1 MTSLQYIIDS
11 ICSSVTVEC
20 VYKMIDGLASQG
32 SFTFNDLLPLIQTKD
47 RSLDLGSAKMIATAA
62 LNDLIKKGA
71 VKIDG
76 TNVRF
81 VK

>member
-20 VYKMIDGLASQG
+20 VYKMIDGLVSQG
-32 SFTFNDLLPLIQTKD
+32 PFTLNDLLPLIQTKD

-62 LNDLIKKGA
+62 LNDLKKKG
-71 VKIDG
+71 VVNIDG
-76 TNVRF
+76 MNIHS